1 MEGKTDFKKAM
12 EQLDRE
18 ILAAEKEVRFF
29 YFEFCLEFLQDITR
43 APFISQF

>member
-1 MEGKTDFKKAM
+1 MADITNLKKAN

-29 YFEFCLEFLQDITR
+29 YFEFCLLFLQDITH
-43 APFISQF
+43 AVF

>member
-1 MEGKTDFKKAM
+1 MEDNTNIKKAF

-29 YFEFCLEFLQDITR
+29 ILNF
-43 APFISQF
+43 A